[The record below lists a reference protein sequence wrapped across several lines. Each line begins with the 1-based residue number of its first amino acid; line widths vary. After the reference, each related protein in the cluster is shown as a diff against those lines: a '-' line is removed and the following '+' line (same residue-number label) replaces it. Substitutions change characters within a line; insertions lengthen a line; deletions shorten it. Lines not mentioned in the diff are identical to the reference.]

1 MAVKTITLTNIM
13 ANDGKGW
20 FNASRSNCTW
30 SLSSDTP
37 GDGAASSVKVTP
49 SAAGECTLTSS
60 AHDLVASHKYYIS
73 FQVKLAAATSGS
85 CDWYWPIAEP
95 VAARLDFNV
104 AANTWTRLSATFERT
119 TFTDGSQKCRWDYN
133 NTDGANTAIYLTSVM
148 LFDLTAAFGEG
159 NEPNKEWMDE
169 NVASFGDSVTV
180 QYTENI
186 IWTPPEGWEEKSGA
200 HVSFKSPCDCSSAG
214 NLRIGSNVYSIVD
227 ACANVLTGKGGAFV
241 SGAVLDLVL
250 DCENL
255 KAYLQNSAASSIG
268 VSKIQYGTVNV
279 SFDAKG
285 TSASVT
291 FPKPFSTKPIV
302 ICQQVFDSINCC
314 IKTENVSTT
323 GFTIG
328 IPAVDSTGSRDVMW
342 IAVGN

>member
-1 MAVKTITLTNIM
+1 M

-20 FNASRSNCTW
+20 SYASKSNCT
-30 SLSSDTP
+30 LQTSSQTP
-37 GDGAASSVKVTP
+37 GDGAASSLRVIP
-49 SAAGECTLTSS
+49 SAAGECTLSS
-60 AHDLVASHKYYIS
+60 PKKDLVASHVYYLS
-73 FQVKLAAATSGS
+73 FKVKFESQTSDTF
-85 CDWYWPIAEP
+85 DWYWPIAEP
-95 VAARLDFNV
+95 SAMNHASASGD
-104 AANTWTRLSATFERT
+104 ANTWVRISTVFTRTS
-119 TFTDGSQKCRWDYN
+119 FTDGSYQCRWDYN
-133 NTDGANTAIYLTSVM
+133 NDSGNNVPVRYTSCM
-148 LFDLTAAFGEG
+148 LFDLTAAFGAG

-169 NVASFGDSVTV
+169 NVTTFSDSVTV
-180 QYTENI
+180 NYRENI

-227 ACANVLTGKGGAFV
+227 ACGNVLTGKGGAFV

-268 VSKIQYGTVNV
+268 VSKIQYGTANV
-279 SFDAKG
+279 SYSESG

-291 FPKPFSTKPIV
+291 FPTAFSTKPIV

-328 IPAVDSTGSRDVMW
+328 IPALTSSGNRDVMW